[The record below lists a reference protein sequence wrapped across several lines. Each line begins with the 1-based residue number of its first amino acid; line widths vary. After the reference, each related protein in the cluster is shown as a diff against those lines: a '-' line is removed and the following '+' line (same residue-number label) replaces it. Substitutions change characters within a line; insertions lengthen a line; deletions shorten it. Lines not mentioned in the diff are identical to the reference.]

1 MADKRFQFLEN
12 KHEDAEVSRPS
23 LTYWQDAWRRLKKHK
38 PAMFGV
44 AVIAIIVLF
53 GVVGP
58 FLTPYSYSDQSN
70 EYKNL
75 PPRLDI
81 YTVAPGINL
90 HLSEDYNMFLVAD
103 NGELIKRL
111 DQNKKKKDVINKHYY
126 YILDEA
132 TGEEVKLDF
141 SYNVLKDKQGYDY
154 DFTIEYQGQVFKY
167 PTKKVFNKLYI
178 FGTDDLGRDILTR
191 VMYGARISLL
201 VAVIATV
208 VNLLIGVI
216 YGSISGYEGGRIDE
230 VMMRIVDV
238 INSIPLMLY
247 VILLMVWIPK
257 SDGLGNIIIALS
269 SVYWVSMARLVR
281 GQMLSLKEQEFVL
294 AARVI
299 GVPKIKII
307 FRHLIPNAMG
317 PIIVSMT
324 MMIPTAV
331 FTEAF
336 LSFVG
341 LGVSAPQ
348 ASWGTLANNALPG
361 LITYPYQLF
370 FPALAI
376 AITMLAFNFL
386 GDGLRDAL
394 DPRLR
399 KG

>member
-1 MADKRFQFLEN
+1 MKDNRFEFLESN
-12 KHEDAEVSRPS
+12 IEDEEITRPS

-38 PAMFGV
+38 LAMIGIVLIVF
-44 AVIAIIVLF
+44 IVLF
-53 GVVGP
+53 GTVGP
-58 FLTPYSYSDQSN
+58 YLTPYSYSDQSN
-70 EYKNL
+70 DFKNL
-75 PPRLDI
+75 PPRLD
-81 YTVAPGINL
+81 VFEVEEGINL
-90 HLSEDYNMFLVAD
+90 YLSNDYNMFLVLE
-103 NGELIKRL
+103 NGKMDRKLKL
-111 DQNKKKKDVINKHYY
+111 DHRDAINKVYTY
-126 YILDEA
+126 LLDA
-132 TGEEVKLDF
+132 GNSEEVVILDF
-141 SYNVLKDKQGYDY
+141 SYNTLKDKQGYDY
-154 DFTIEYQGQVFKY
+154 NFTIEYKGEIFKY
-167 PTKKVFNKLYI
+167 TTGSKFNMSFP

-201 VAVIATV
+201 IAVIATM
-208 VNLLIGVI
+208 VNLFIGVI
-216 YGSISGYEGGRIDE
+216 YGSISGFEGGRVDNI
-230 VMMRIVDV
+230 MMRIVDI

-247 VILLMVWIPK
+247 VILLMVWFRK
-257 SDGLGNIIIALS
+257 SDGLTNIIIALS
-269 SVYWVSMARLVR
+269 SVFWVGMARLVR

-299 GVPKIKII
+299 GVPKHKII
-307 FRHLIPNAMG
+307 LRHLIPNAIG
-317 PIIVSMT
+317 PIIVAMT

-336 LSFVG
+336 LSFIG

-348 ASWGTLANNALPG
+348 ASWGTLANNALSG